1 MSTPATPALEILSVI
16 DELEHLVEAS
26 KSMPL
31 TNHRLVDETLFL
43 PLTAR
48 LRKSVREYGEQVAQT
63 QPLEKVLL
71 LVEEL
76 ELQFQNSPLVPLTY
90 HRMLDEDAFFVET
103 LRLKNALPESLRQ
116 AVEEN
121 YFKQP
126 APATAALFSELPRL
140 RRADTLLLI
149 VDVQE
154 KLMPVIHQAE
164 RVEANCAVLA
174 KAARELRLP
183 LVLTEQ
189 YPEKLGATA
198 GSVRE
203 AAGFPAAIGK
213 LRFSACTEHTLAA
226 IESSG
231 RKTVL
236 LCGVEAHVC
245 VLQTALDLRER
256 GYQVFAVRDALSSR
270 TPENAQIGWDRM
282 QSAGVLPTST
292 ESALFELLEEAGT
305 PDFKAILPLIK

>member
-1 MSTPATPALEILSVI
+1 MPTTPNASLEILTVI

-31 TNHRLVDETLFL
+31 TSHRLVEEAAFL

-48 LRKSVREYGEQVAQT
+48 LKKIISEYGGQVPET
-63 QPLEKVLL
+63 HRLEKVLL
-71 LVEEL
+71 IVEEL
-76 ELQFQNSPLVPLTY
+76 ELQFQNSPLMPLTQQ
-90 HRMLDEDAFFVET
+90 RLLEEDAFFVQT
-103 LRLKNALPESLRQ
+103 QRLKNALPESILI
-116 AVEEN
+116 ANEDAHLDALA
-121 YFKQP
+121 P
-126 APATAALFSELPRL
+126 APAPAGLPRL

-183 LVLTEQ
+183 MVVTEQ

-203 AAGFPAAIGK
+203 AAGFPTAIGK
-213 LRFSACTEHTLAA
+213 LRFSACTEQTLAA

-256 GYQVFAVRDALSSR
+256 GYQVFAARDALSSR
-270 TPENAQIGWDRM
+270 TPENAQIGWERM